1 MQDRPGPGPPG
12 RPWPSFP
19 PLSRGGGPP
28 TKSLA
33 RTSSRR
39 YQAVIND
46 TPFDPIDSRLNETA
60 PADLDRFIAAMLSV
74 PILTGAEAVGVPER
88 TASPSQDE
96 P

>member
-1 MQDRPGPGPPG
+1 
-12 RPWPSFP
+12 
-19 PLSRGGGPP
+19 
-28 TKSLA
+28 
-33 RTSSRR
+33 
-39 YQAVIND
+39 VIND